1 MRRLQ
6 IAGLLLV
13 PALLCFPAAE
23 AGAAKLHANKVK
35 QAPSVIWT
43 LAMDGS
49 RVAYVSG
56 GKIRVW
62 NTANGATSI
71 VKGRY
76 GSTGKSALADDTA
89 SQVAIAGNRVAWI
102 KRRAIGNT
110 EASEKLYTSTIA
122 GRAHLSAHSYRYG
135 RDDPSLTNGSW
146 IAGVVGSGGV
156 LAVSTW
162 KSDGTTSSN
171 EKLSRITPTGL
182 KTITTG
188 PGAIVA
194 EAGDGG
200 HIAVLR
206 DTAAWPSDGQP
217 LSPTPTAGI
226 YSTAGA
232 LEGEVALSPPNPDS
246 AGIQLALAGKHL
258 VVLTTGP
265 HEPAGPA
272 AVTLQV
278 YDWTTGTLLDTWP
291 VGIQKYLGEVSFA
304 VHGQLAAVEGL
315 GSLHLVNLATGKDVV
330 IGPSSHTD
338 SPPAMDSHGLV
349 YAVNPHL
356 KSPGK
361 LVFVPMAKLLAAAS

>member
-1 MRRLQ
+1 MRRLRS
-6 IAGLLLV
+6 AGLFLAATLLFV
-13 PALLCFPAAE
+13 PAQAS
-23 AGAAKLHANKVK
+23 AAKPHANKVK
-35 QAPSVIWT
+35 QAPSLIWT

-49 RVAYVSG
+49 RVAYASG
-56 GKIRVW
+56 GKVRVW
-62 NTANGATSI
+62 NTATGATSL
-71 VKGRY
+71 VKGHY
-76 GSTGKSALADDTA
+76 GSTA
-89 SQVAIAGNRVAWI
+89 SQVAIAGKRVAWI

-110 EASEKLYTSTIA
+110 EASEKLYTASL
-122 GRAHLSAHSYRYG
+122 GGSAHLRAHSYRYD

-182 KTITTG
+182 KAIATG

-194 EAGDGG
+194 EAGDAG

-206 DTAAWPSDGQP
+206 DTAAWPSDGNQP
-217 LSPTPTAGI
+217 LSATPTAGV

-232 LEGEVALSPPNPDS
+232 LEGEVALSPPDPDS
-246 AGIQLALAGKHL
+246 VGIQLALAGEHL
-258 VVLTTGP
+258 VVLTTGLQ
-265 HEPAGPA
+265 EPAGPA
-272 AVTLQV
+272 TVTLQV

-291 VGIQKYLGEVSFA
+291 VGIQKYPGEVSFA
-304 VHGQLAAVEGL
+304 VHGQLAAVEGP

-338 SPPAMDSHGLV
+338 SPPALDSRGLV
-349 YAVNPHL
+349 YAFNPHV